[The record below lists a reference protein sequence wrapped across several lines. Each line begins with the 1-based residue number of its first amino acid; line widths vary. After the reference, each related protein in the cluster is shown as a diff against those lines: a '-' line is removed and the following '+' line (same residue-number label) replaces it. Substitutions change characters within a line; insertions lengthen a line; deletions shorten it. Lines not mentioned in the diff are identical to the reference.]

1 MQYRVPVRNPSGGG
15 QGSNDPARPQ
25 QGPDPNCTGRN
36 GGLVRGIYTA
46 ASAMITEM
54 AKQDIIANNLANM
67 DTTGF
72 KQDAISFRARMDQT
86 IYGIAPGSSGGNPSV
101 QKLGLLSTGTTVD
114 RISVDYAQGNL
125 RPTSNPLDLGLRGA
139 GFFTIQTPQGLAY
152 TRNGSFQLNN
162 NRILVDSEGNPV
174 LSTSGLIQLPPT
186 GQFHVAQDGTV
197 SAGAQIVGRLRL
209 ADFANRAKQLV
220 KRGNSYYQMVSGTE
234 LPATGAAVQQGSLE
248 QSTVNPISE
257 MVDMITALR
266 GYESSQKALQ
276 TEDSELGRAVNDIA
290 RM

>member
-1 MQYRVPVRNPSGGG
+1 MV
-15 QGSNDPARPQ
+15 
-25 QGPDPNCTGRN
+25 
-36 GGLVRGIYTA
+36 
-46 ASAMITEM
+46 TEM

-86 IYGIAPGSSGGNPSV
+86 IYGIAPSSMGGGASV
-101 QKLGLLSTGTTVD
+101 QKLGLLSTGTAVD
-114 RISVDYAQGNL
+114 QISVNYAQGDL
-125 RPTSNPLDLGLRGA
+125 RPTGNPLDLGLRGA
-139 GFFTIQTPQGLAY
+139 GFFAVQTPQGVAY
-152 TRNGSFQLNN
+152 TRNGSFQLNS
-162 NRILVDSEGNPV
+162 NRMLVDSQGNPV
-174 LSTSGLIQLPPT
+174 LGTGGLIQLPPT
-186 GQFHVAQDGTV
+186 GKLNVSQDGTV
-197 SAGAQIVGRLRL
+197 SAGTQLVGRLRL
-209 ADFANRAKQLV
+209 ANFANPTKQLT
-220 KRGNSYYQMVSGTE
+220 KQGDSYYHMVAGTE
-234 LPATGAAVQQGSLE
+234 LPATGAEVQEGFLE